1 MPAKK
6 ISGKKGQAEKAMGK
20 AGKPGQDLAKGKQ
33 VQEAKHPEQD
43 VKKASAEKEIHV
55 QQEAKKAPAE
65 KEMPA
70 GEAKKAGE
78 EKGRHAGEA
87 KKDEAGKG
95 KRALRAKQEAEL
107 KKRPKIAKSKQVKRL
122 SRLVRAKR
130 RYLFRGRFGRR
141 SVLKVSKKKWQRWR
155 QPRGIDI
162 YFYREDGL
170 VPGTGYKVAREIRFV
185 HPSGYRERLVRNM
198 NELLSLEKEKA
209 SVAARL
215 SHAIGKKKR
224 SVLLRKAD
232 ELNIVVLNR

>member
-6 ISGKKGQAEKAMGK
+6 IAGKKGHAEK
-20 AGKPGQDLAKGKQ
+20 AGKPKQDLVKGKQ
-33 VQEAKHPEQD
+33 VQESKKPETKKAESAEQKDAHVVHTKEEAEKAKHAEHE
-43 VKKASAEKEIHV
+43 VKKAETEKGKHADH
-55 QQEAKKAPAE
+55 EAKKAE
-65 KEMPA
+65 TRE
-70 GEAKKAGE
+70 
-78 EKGRHAGEA
+78 
-87 KKDEAGKG
+87 G
-95 KRALRAKQEAEL
+95 KRAQRARQEAEL

-130 RYLFRGRFGRR
+130 RFMFRGRFGKR
-141 SVLKVSKKKWQRWR
+141 SERKVSKKKWQKWR

-170 VPGTGYKVAREIRFV
+170 VPGTGYKVAKEIRFV

-198 NELLSLEKEKA
+198 DELLSLEAEKA
-209 SVAARL
+209 SVAARI
-215 SHAIGKKKR
+215 SHTIGKKKK